1 MRMNF
6 WNKRY
11 LVFPID
17 IILMMTSY
25 FLAHL
30 IRYEDIRLFYI
41 PEQFFV
47 TMTIVVI
54 SRSIVFLFSGIY
66 KSLWAYA
73 SLHDLVE
80 IIKFTLISS
89 LVSTVAVLFYNR
101 FEAQSRM
108 VPVLDGLILLGF
120 LCIRSLSW
128 RLLRENLKTGSFHGK
143 NTLLIGADKLAVSL
157 LTDLRLH
164 KELGLRPIGF
174 LDDEVAKHGG
184 EIQRLPILG
193 GIESLPN
200 WIVLKKIEC
209 VIIAKAGLSPK
220 NISSIRT
227 ICSEYKIDLRILPSV
242 TDIFTESTPEK
253 HSLLRE
259 IRVEDLLGRDIVSL
273 DIDPIK
279 EYLSGYVILVSG
291 AGGSIGSE
299 ISRQVSQFKPSLLVL
314 LDTAETPLYEIDYE
328 LRKKYPNLN
337 LQSIVAD
344 VKNLSRL
351 SHIFQTYKPGVVFHC
366 AAYKHVP
373 LMELNPSEAVLNN
386 ILGTKNIADI
396 SKISGVEKFVL
407 ISTDKAVNPVNIMG
421 ASKRIAEL
429 YLQSISLNSKTRFLM
444 VRFGNVLG
452 SNGSVIPRFQSQI
465 QKGGPITV
473 THPDVVRYFM
483 TIPEASQLVLQAGS
497 MGEEGEIFI
506 LDMGEPVKILELAE
520 EMIRLSGLKPYQDID
535 IQFTGLRPG
544 EKLYEE
550 LLLDLEG
557 LKATHHPKIRIA
569 AVTGIQN
576 HLVFLNKLNQ
586 LFSLANANKNKEIYQ
601 LFKEIIP
608 EYIVHKDYIEE
619 TKSPR
624 VGTKDGR

>member
-17 IILMMTSY
+17 IILMMSSY

-30 IRYEDIRLFYI
+30 IRYEDTHLFFI

-47 TMTIVVI
+47 TMAIVVI
-54 SRSIVFLFSGIY
+54 SRSVVFLFSGIY

-128 RLLRENLKTGSFHGK
+128 RLLRENLKTGNFHGK

-157 LTDLRLH
+157 LTDLRQH

-174 LDDEVAKHGG
+174 LDDEIAKHGG

-193 GIESLPN
+193 GFESLPD
-200 WIVLKKIEC
+200 WISQKKIEC
-209 VIIAKAGLSPK
+209 VIIAKTGLSPK
-220 NISSIRT
+220 HISSIRA
-227 ICSEYKIDLRILPSV
+227 ICSESKIDLRILPSV
-242 TDIFTESTPEK
+242 TDIFTESSIEK
-253 HSLLRE
+253 YSLLRE
-259 IRVEDLLGRDIVSL
+259 IRVEDLLGRDTVSL

-279 EYLSGYVILVSG
+279 EYLSGHVILVSG

-328 LRKKYPNLN
+328 LRKKYPTLN
-337 LQSIVAD
+337 LQSIVGD

-351 SHIFQTYKPGVVFHC
+351 SHIFQTFQPGVVFHC

-576 HLVFLNKLNQ
+576 QLVFLNKLNQ
-586 LFSLANANKNKEIYQ
+586 LFSLANANKNEEIYQ

-619 TKSPR
+619 TKSSR
-624 VGTKDGR
+624 VGIQDGR

>member
-1 MRMNF
+1 MNF

-17 IILMMTSY
+17 IILMMSSY

-30 IRYEDIRLFYI
+30 IRYEDTHLFFI

-47 TMTIVVI
+47 TMAIVVI
-54 SRSIVFLFSGIY
+54 SRSVVFLFSGIY

-128 RLLRENLKTGSFHGK
+128 RLLRENLKTGNFHGK

-157 LTDLRLH
+157 LTDLRQH

-174 LDDEVAKHGG
+174 LDDEIAKHGG

-193 GIESLPN
+193 GFESLPD
-200 WIVLKKIEC
+200 WISQKKIEC
-209 VIIAKAGLSPK
+209 VIIAKTGLSPK
-220 NISSIRT
+220 HISSIRA
-227 ICSEYKIDLRILPSV
+227 ICSESKIDLRILPSV
-242 TDIFTESTPEK
+242 TDIFTESSIEK
-253 HSLLRE
+253 YSLLRE
-259 IRVEDLLGRDIVSL
+259 IRVEDLLGRDTVSL

-279 EYLSGYVILVSG
+279 EYLSGHVILVSG

-328 LRKKYPNLN
+328 LRKKYPTLN
-337 LQSIVAD
+337 LQSIVGD

-351 SHIFQTYKPGVVFHC
+351 SHIFQTFQPGVVFHC

-576 HLVFLNKLNQ
+576 QLVFLNKLNQ
-586 LFSLANANKNKEIYQ
+586 LFSLANANKNEEIYQ

-619 TKSPR
+619 TKSSR
-624 VGTKDGR
+624 VGIQDGR